1 MGETGCQRTVS
12 PFSRSRT
19 RHWSRDVPRSQ
30 RQRAAAPAGGLSVQ
44 PKEQGV
50 QLRVIARGRGEQV
63 DLGAPQGALLY
74 SPHSGHGL
82 EEVSLDL
89 MADP

>member
-1 MGETGCQRTVS
+1 MLLRAVRSVLVFGGAH
-12 PFSRSRT
+12 SRRNG
-19 RHWSRDVPRSQ
+19 RLQLKPQAWGRRYRMDNLRAPR
-30 RQRAAAPAGGLSVQ
+30 
-44 PKEQGV
+44 
-50 QLRVIARGRGEQV
+50 
-63 DLGAPQGALLY
+63 GALLY